1 MGTETDTTE
10 HITHDDLVALRD
22 RVMRADHHA
31 RAEAVAL
38 SILATEMLQA
48 KALRLLSLDAK
59 AVSAADRFD
68 AVQRL
73 GVACN
78 RAQDLMAPSCGRLPL
93 GDRRFPQA
101 ARDAIVTAID
111 GLATLADIVATQ
123 DHETAKVAARDALAF
138 VDKATILENARD
150 SHWASW
156 ALARSFQ
163 RTLGD
168 APNFVEVHCDDNIVV
183 TVQRIAG
190 ESPASLVAKL
200 RHELDAARAVKP

>member
-1 MGTETDTTE
+1 MATKTTRE
-10 HITHDDLVALRD
+10 KITHDELVALRD

-31 RAEAVAL
+31 KAEAVAL
-38 SILATEMLQA
+38 SILAMQELQA

-59 AVSAADRFD
+59 DASVADRFD

-73 GVACN
+73 EVACG
-78 RAQDLMAPSCGRLPL
+78 RARELMAPSCGRLPL
-93 GDRRFPQA
+93 ARGAFPQA
-101 ARDAIVTAID
+101 ARDALATMVD
-111 GLATLADIVATQ
+111 RLATLAHIVATQ
-123 DHETAKVAARDALAF
+123 DHETAKTAARDAVAF
-138 VDKATILENARD
+138 LDNPASLENARD
-150 SHWASW
+150 SHWATW
-156 ALARSFQ
+156 AAARSFQ

-168 APNFVEVHCDDNIVV
+168 APNFVEMHCDDDIVV